1 MTIRG
6 VIFDLGHTLIYLDST
21 WPEVFKRGVRD
32 LAHFLAFERPEID
45 GKAFGQTLLYRR
57 AEGFV
62 RAEET
67 LREVTAE
74 ESMRWTLAQFGEP
87 NPKPELV
94 TGALRVFFEYEET
107 CWLTY
112 PEAAPMLL
120 ELEGMG
126 LRLGAYSNAT
136 SDELM
141 QLLVDEAGLR
151 HWLNPVLTSAGTGI
165 RKPDPAAFAP
175 ILAEWGLPPDE
186 VVMVGDTLG
195 ADILGAGRAGMRS
208 VYYPSRPDARQEG
221 AQGSARSDA
230 DAIVPDATIRSLAEL
245 PGVIEGLGS
254 PGKSV

>member
-32 LAHFLAFERPEID
+32 LAAFLAFERPKID
-45 GKAFGQTLLYRR
+45 GQALGQTLLERR
-57 AEGFV
+57 AEGFA

-74 ESMRWTLAQFGEP
+74 ESMRWTLARFGEP
-87 NPKPELV
+87 RPNLRLV
-94 TGALRVFFEYEET
+94 TGALVAFFDYEET
-107 CWLTY
+107 CWLVY

-120 ELEGMG
+120 ELEGLG

-141 QLLVDEAGLR
+141 QSLVDESGLR
-151 HWLNPVLTSAGTGI
+151 YWLDPVLTSAGTGI

-195 ADILGAGRAGMRS
+195 ADILGARRAGIRS

-221 AQGSARSDA
+221 VQGGAPSDA
-230 DAIVPDATIRSLAEL
+230 DEIVPDATIRSLAEL
-245 PGVIEGLGS
+245 PGVIEAL
-254 PGKSV
+254 

>member
-21 WPEVFKRGVRD
+21 WPEVFERGVQD
-32 LAHFLAFERPEID
+32 LASFLAVERPEIN
-45 GKAFGQTLLYRR
+45 GKALGQTLLDRR
-57 AEGFV
+57 AEGFA

-74 ESMRWTLAQFGEP
+74 ESMRWTLARFGEP
-87 NPKPELV
+87 NPKPWLV
-94 TGALRVFFEYEET
+94 TRALEAFFSYEET
-107 CWLTY
+107 CWLAY

-136 SDELM
+136 TDVLM
-141 QLLVDEAGLR
+141 QTLVDDLGLR
-151 HWLNPVLTSAGTGI
+151 AWLDPVLTSAETRI

-195 ADILGAGRAGMRS
+195 ADILGARRAGMRS
-208 VYYPSRPDARQEG
+208 VYFPSRPDARQEG
-221 AQGSARSDA
+221 VQSSAQSDA

-245 PGVIEGLGS
+245 PGAIES
-254 PGKSV
+254 P